1 MATVHAERQTT
12 ERLILSL
19 HHSLTQRAAWPFC
32 SVLQLYCR
40 SHSRLLRGV
49 SQIPWDPR
57 AGKICQKRR
66 GILESVGARA
76 CVLEKEGCVSF
87 PYGLDPV
94 ICSQSCHLRSPTLFL
109 HLLLP

>member
-1 MATVHAERQTT
+1 MATFHAKRQTT
-12 ERLILSL
+12 ERLTLSL
-19 HHSLTQRAAWPFC
+19 HLSLTERAAWPFC
-32 SVLQLYCR
+32 PALQLCCR
-40 SHSRLLRGV
+40 SHSRLPRGV

-76 CVLEKEGCVSF
+76 RVLEKEGCVSF

-94 ICSQSCHLRSPTLFL
+94 ICSQ
-109 HLLLP
+109 